1 MLSGKPIG
9 KTGCALDK
17 EFDNYKKA
25 LWSKLEELRIAEGL
39 NNDDDES
46 KTDGSDTDESDS
58 GSGVDQ
64 GNFVNESDLHP
75 NDVAPQN
82 GENQSE
88 FQEHE
93 EGPPQ
98 TDEGLLSSFVTTL
111 SSAFSGG
118 EGASKEESDSEE
130 DEEDVVEDF
139 SGWQQKQQV
148 FEQVDAVLLDASAR
162 FSEISEWIES
172 WRAMNQELKN
182 QEQPETV

>member
-1 MLSGKPIG
+1 M
-9 KTGCALDK
+9 AD
-17 EFDNYKKA
+17 
-25 LWSKLEELRIAEGL
+25 KLEELRLAEEQ

-46 KTDGSDTDESDS
+46 KTDESKTDESKTDESDTDESNS
-58 GSGVDQ
+58 SVVDQ
-64 GNFVNESDLHP
+64 GYFVNESDLHP

-93 EGPPQ
+93 EGPAQ
-98 TDEGLLSSFVTTL
+98 TDESLLSNFVTTL
-111 SSAFSGG
+111 SSAFSG
-118 EGASKEESDSEE
+118 EVGASKEESDTEE
-130 DEEDVVEDF
+130 DEVEAF

-148 FEQVDAVLLDASAR
+148 FDQVDAVLLDAAER

-172 WRAMNQELKN
+172 WRAMNQDLKN